1 MLNDGIATR
10 WSGEPYESQ
19 SGAMAEGGTAA
30 ALRSLDAWGPTSPE
44 RDARRTDGDAL
55 RELANYVGDA
65 RWCPELKSWVVPS
78 GRDMHALVDDSR
90 MMRAVRV
97 FLSARHLWARAEAR
111 AHPDEARVK
120 AYLKDAARRDA
131 RKGAADLLADLKDG
145 GGRASAAELDA
156 RPDVIGTPGGVAS
169 LDGGELL
176 AERDDLLAGAGM
188 QPPGRYRAA
197 AWDVTKSTRA
207 ELESASLR
215 REFDEDP
222 RWARFIDEICDGD
235 GDKAAF
241 LQRALGY
248 SLYGGNPEKATFVL
262 WGPSRD
268 NGKSTLMN
276 VVKHALGDYA
286 GTMKPDELLARRYKN
301 PQAASPGLAKL
312 VGKRLVDVPET
323 PLGAELD
330 GALLKQLASGTDEL
344 SVRNLNCDEFSYVPQ
359 FTLWLHCNSLP
370 AVRDPS
376 AVDPRHMFVIEFTR
390 SFAGEAREAGLAERF
405 KTARGMHT
413 VLQWLL
419 AGWRD
424 YAAGGLRPPACVAGP
439 TRRWLAVSKS
449 WLQAFIDERCAV
461 GTGKACRTGELREA
475 ARAYCEA
482 CGETFV
488 LRDMKAALKNA
499 NVAEKKGTNG
509 VRLYSGIALLGVAET
524 PREPPRELPPDCHY
538 PPENGRERG
547 LQGGRVVLT

>member
-10 WSGEPYESQ
+10 WSADPYETA
-19 SGAMAEGGTAA
+19 SGAAGEGGTAA
-30 ALRSLDAWGPTSPE
+30 ALRSLDAWAPTSPE
-44 RDARRTDGDAL
+44 RDARRTDGDVL

-78 GRDMHALVDDSR
+78 GRDMHALVEDTR

-97 FLSARHLWARAEAR
+97 FLSARHLWAMAEVQ
-111 AHPDEARVK
+111 AHPDESRAK
-120 AYLKDAARRDA
+120 AYLKDAAKRDT
-131 RKGAADLLADLKDG
+131 RKGAADLLADFKDG
-145 GGRASAAELDA
+145 GGRARAAELDA
-156 RPDVIGTPGGVAS
+156 CPDVIGTPGGVAT
-169 LDGGELL
+169 LDGELL

-235 GDKAAF
+235 ADKAAF

-286 GTMKPDELLARRYKN
+286 STMKPDELLARRYKN
-301 PQAASPGLAKL
+301 PQAATPGLAKL
-312 VGKRLVDVPET
+312 VGRRLVDVPET

-370 AVRDPS
+370 VVRDPS

-390 SFAGEAREAGLAERF
+390 SFSGAARETGLAERF

-413 VLQWLL
+413 VLAWLL

-424 YAAGGLRPPACVAGP
+424 YADGGLRPPTCVTAP
-439 TRRWLAVSKS
+439 TSRWLTTSRS
-449 WLQAFIDERCAV
+449 WLQAFIDEHCAI
-461 GTGKACRTGELREA
+461 GTGKVCRTGELREA

-488 LRDMKAALKNA
+488 LRNFKAALRDSNI
-499 NVAEKKGTNG
+499 VEGKGTNG
-509 VRLYSGIALLGVAET
+509 ARLYRGIALLPGGGAVSENATGE
-524 PREPPRELPPDCHY
+524 PENCRICHSGDQSGPPR
-538 PPENGRERG
+538 
-547 LQGGRVVLT
+547 GGGITLT